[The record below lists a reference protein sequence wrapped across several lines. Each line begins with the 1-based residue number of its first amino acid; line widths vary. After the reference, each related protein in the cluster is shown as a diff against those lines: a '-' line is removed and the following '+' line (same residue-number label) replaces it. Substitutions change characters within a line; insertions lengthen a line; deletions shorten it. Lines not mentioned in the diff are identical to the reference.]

1 MIQDVLR
8 DFVLVNAADR
18 MVGRID
24 SFKPP
29 ALKVMHE
36 DFRGAGMDTTL
47 PVDMGM
53 ETMEASWVTSGI
65 DRAMYTG
72 FGVITGLPTT
82 IKVRCSLLDPVTGIP
97 KPLEHT
103 MLGKIVSIE
112 SSDYKPGERATLTC
126 SMKLTYYKLTHT
138 IPGLPAVEIDVIN
151 GVRIIQ
157 AVDQL
162 IAMRVLVGR

>member
-8 DFVLVNAADR
+8 DFVLYNAADR

-29 ALKVMHE
+29 ALKVQTE
-36 DFRGAGMDTTL
+36 SFRGAGMDA
-47 PVDMGM
+47 PMPIDMGM
-53 ETMEASWVTSGI
+53 EAMEASWVTSGV
-65 DRAMYTG
+65 DRGMYTG
-72 FGVITGLPTT
+72 FGVILGLPTS
-82 IKVRCSLLDPVTGIP
+82 IKVRCSLIDPVTGIP

-103 MLGKIVSIE
+103 MLGKITSIE
-112 SSDYKPGERATLTC
+112 PGDYKPGERATLACT
-126 SMKLTYYKLTHT
+126 MMLTYYKLTHT